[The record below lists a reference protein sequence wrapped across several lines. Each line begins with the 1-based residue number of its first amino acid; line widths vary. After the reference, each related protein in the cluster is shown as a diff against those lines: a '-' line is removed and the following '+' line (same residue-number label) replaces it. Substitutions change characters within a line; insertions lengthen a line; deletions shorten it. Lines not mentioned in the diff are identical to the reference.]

1 MSRVGRMPVP
11 VPGGVQVEIRGSD
24 PAATVVVKGPR
35 GALTREFH
43 PAVQIEQ
50 QESNLMVALKES
62 AQSEGAIWGL
72 SRSLLNNMVVGVSE
86 GYRKTLEISG
96 AGYRAQPSGSGIT
109 LQVGYSH
116 PVDIA
121 APEGIV
127 LEVEANTRVHVDGID
142 KQQVGAVAAQ
152 IRAVRKPG
160 VYTGKGIRYSDEQVR
175 RKAGKG
181 AGRRA

>member
-1 MSRVGRMPVP
+1 MPVP
-11 VPGGVQVEIRGSD
+11 VPSGVQVDVDDSSD
-24 PAATVVVKGPR
+24 SVSVAVKGPR
-35 GALTREFH
+35 GELSRRFDSAI
-43 PAVQIEQ
+43 AIG
-50 QESNLMVALKES
+50 QEDGHIVVALKED
-62 AQSEGAIWGL
+62 AQGKGAIWGL
-72 SRSLLNNMVVGVSE
+72 SRSLLNNMVVGVSD

-96 AGYRAQPSGSGIT
+96 AGYRAQPSSTGIT

-116 PVDIA
+116 PVEVA
-121 APEGIV
+121 APEGV
-127 LEVEANTRVHVDGID
+127 TLEVEANTRVHVDGID
-142 KQQVGAVAAQ
+142 KQLVGSVAAE

>member
-1 MSRVGRMPVP
+1 MPVA
-11 VPGGVQVEIRGSD
+11 VPDNVQVEVDDSPPGVS
-24 PAATVVVKGPR
+24 VMVKGPR
-35 GALTREFH
+35 GELARQFNPAITISRED
-43 PAVQIEQ
+43 A
-50 QESNLMVALKES
+50 NLMVGLKES
-62 AQSEGAIWGL
+62 SQNNRAIWGL
-72 SRSLLNNMVVGVSE
+72 SRSLLNNMVIGVSA

-96 AGYRAQPSGSGIT
+96 AGYRAQPSNTGIT

-116 PVDIA
+116 PVEVA
-121 APEGIV
+121 APAGIT
-127 LEVEANTRVHVDGID
+127 LDVESNTRVHVDGID
-142 KQQVGAVAAQ
+142 KQLVGSVAAE

>member
-1 MSRVGRMPVP
+1 MSRVGRMPIP
-11 VPGGVQVEIRGSD
+11 LPNSVQVKLD
-24 PAATVVVKGPR
+24 DAASGMSVVVKGPR
-35 GALTREFH
+35 GQLTRQFD
-43 PAVQIEQ
+43 PGIKID
-50 QESNLMVALKES
+50 QEDGNLLVALKES
-62 AQSEGAIWGL
+62 AQSKGAIWGL
-72 SRSLLNNMVVGVSE
+72 SRSLLNNMVVGVLD

-96 AGYRAQPSGSGIT
+96 AGYRAQPSNAGIT

-116 PVDIA
+116 PVEIA
-121 APEGIV
+121 APDGIK

-142 KQQVGAVAAQ
+142 KQLVGSVAAA
-152 IRAVRKPG
+152 IRSVRKPG